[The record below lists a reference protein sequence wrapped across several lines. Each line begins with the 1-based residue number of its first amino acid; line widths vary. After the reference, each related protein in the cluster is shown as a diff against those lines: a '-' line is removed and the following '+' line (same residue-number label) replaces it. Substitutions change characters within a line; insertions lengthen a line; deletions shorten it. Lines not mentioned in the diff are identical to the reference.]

1 MILNPLHSSTPS
13 VGHTLLAKL
22 VHWTFIPLYVYG
34 IFKQVGDISE
44 LEDSDLL
51 LTESLFALVF
61 IFIVLTRFFY
71 MRRFDTMHASR
82 VPVHR
87 VHKIIARTVHISIYV
102 SLILLPLSG
111 LAIAFLFHQGIKDGI
126 FQDTAIGI
134 HEFSALLS
142 YIVIA
147 IHVSAAI
154 YSRIKGEGVWSSMVP
169 ILNQEAPSNNPI
181 VVKINSIEERMYDEI
196 EKLLKINQ
204 SN

>member
-1 MILNPLHSSTPS
+1 M
-13 VGHTLLAKL
+13 GHTLLAKL

-51 LTESLFALVF
+51 LTETIFASVF
-61 IFIVLTRFFY
+61 LFIVLSRFFY
-71 MRRFDTMHASR
+71 MRKFGTMHSST

-87 VHKIIARTVHISIYV
+87 VHKIIARTVHILIYV

-111 LAIAFLFHQGIKDGI
+111 LTIAFLYNQGYTDG
-126 FQDTAIGI
+126 FMQNTAIGI

-142 YIVIA
+142 YIVIG
-147 IHVSAAI
+147 IHVAAAI

-169 ILNQEAPSNNPI
+169 ILNNEVPSENQI
-181 VVKINSIEERMYDEI
+181 VKKVAYYEEYVYDKIEDIFTS
-196 EKLLKINQ
+196 K
-204 SN
+204 

>member
-1 MILNPLHSSTPS
+1 MA
-13 VGHTLLAKL
+13 HTLLAKL

-71 MRRFDTMHASR
+71 MRRFDTMHASV

-87 VHKIIARTVHISIYV
+87 VHRIIARTVHILIYV

-126 FQDTAIGI
+126 LQDTAIGI

-169 ILNQEAPSNNPI
+169 ILNKETPSSNPI
-181 VVKINSIEERMYDEI
+181 VVKINSIEERVYDQI
-196 EKLLKINQ
+196 ESVFKLG
-204 SN
+204 

>member
-1 MILNPLHSSTPS
+1 MSLNPLHRSQLN

-22 VHWTFIPLYVYG
+22 VHWTFIPLYIYG

-61 IFIVLTRFFY
+61 IFIVLARFFY
-71 MRRFDTMHASR
+71 MRRFDTMHASV

-87 VHKIIARTVHISIYV
+87 IHRIIARTVHILIYV

-126 FQDTAIGI
+126 FQDTVIGI

-169 ILNQEAPSNNPI
+169 ILNKESPSNNPI
-181 VVKINSIEERMYDEI
+181 VVKINSIEERVYDKI
-196 EKLLKINQ
+196 ENIFK
-204 SN
+204 SD